1 MNLQADTSGYKQ
13 ASRAEYRGYKQD
25 TNRGEYNGIWNNL
38 AQEIIE
44 RIYIHGCA
52 TEGRYIYGV
61 IEL

>member
-1 MNLQADTSGYKQ
+1 MDLQVDTSGYKQ

-44 RIYIHGCA
+44 RIIYIWLQPKVD
-52 TEGRYIYGV
+52 IYM
-61 IEL
+61 EL